1 MCRKRLVLRHRNF
14 GKSGRLVELCSCSE
28 YLTTSIAVG
37 ASSMTTR
44 SQGTGITPSRCRW
57 SCPTCR
63 TARSRAKRS
72 ELSTRI
78 VRTPPPATA
87 AKSLR
92 FHCVMAAS
100 CGNASQNGSTQFL
113 CHRSRHAL
121 PASRPQMP
129 KINAEGL
136 SGWFAARLRMH
147 GRRLT
152 SRDRAGSCGLFG
164 PAAHANRHRGR

>member
-100 CGNASQNGSTQFL
+100 CGMLLRTVRRSFYAIDHGTL
-113 CHRSRHAL
+113 C
-121 PASRPQMP
+121 
-129 KINAEGL
+129 
-136 SGWFAARLRMH
+136 LR
-147 GRRLT
+147 
-152 SRDRAGSCGLFG
+152 
-164 PAAHANRHRGR
+164 RGRKCRKLMQKACQVGSRRGYECMAGA